1 MTPDPDPKKDL
12 CHLGNKTTETR
23 LHMQYVQ
30 AIYTSLCFII
40 VSRHDSAISTVAVM
54 HSANQSK
61 LQETN
66 KKNRNYSK
74 STGTWS
80 ELNNIH
86 NINPRVFRKKKLHI
100 TLDMTW

>member
-66 KKNRNYSK
+66 KKKPQLFQVYRNMIWIEQHS
-74 STGTWS
+74 
-80 ELNNIH
+80 
-86 NINPRVFRKKKLHI
+86 
-100 TLDMTW
+100 